1 MAIRLPGRLIGI
13 DIDQL
18 ARWCVDREQVL
29 YLLAQVTASS
39 GVQSELGHQT
49 RFPAA
54 SPRPQPCYATFSGI
68 RCEPFPCLGATIRM
82 SREADTIEDF
92 LTVLRKS
99 GLVEAARLE
108 QVAAPWQGAT
118 GPLPDALPNAFKKVD
133 LLTDWQIRQLRKG
146 KHRGYFLGQYKLRRE
161 LGKGGMSA
169 VYLAEHTGMK
179 MPVAIKVL
187 PVKRVDEKSYLERFK
202 REAQASFR
210 LNHPNIA
217 RATNFDH
224 SGDIWYIVL
233 DYIDG
238 IDLQKKV
245 KEGGVLPVRE
255 AVEYIRQAALGLQY
269 AHDEGLVHR
278 DIKPANLILDN
289 KGIIKILDLG
299 LALGSDD
306 DEEGGLT
313 KQHDEKVLGTADY
326 LAPEQSKNSHA
337 ADPRS
342 DVYSLGCTL
351 YYLLVGRAPF
361 AKGSVVE
368 RIKAHWNEPPP
379 NPLDELEEPPPDLDS
394 AIIDLYFRMLE
405 KHPDA
410 RPQTAGEVADTIAA
424 WLEQHAGDGPRPA
437 GSLRRRPSDSSIASG
452 SLLESGRRR
461 HPSSTAASGSNVLR
475 PQKSSPNTGP
485 RRSPG
490 PAAKAAIAKPIDDDD
505 AEPLE
510 TLMLDEPVVPDS
522 PPVAKQP
529 ITQQPPPEADEDDED
544 DDFFASGTARR
555 PATEPA
561 DEDDEEDDD
570 DFLAGLGGAGAG
582 AAKRP
587 AADNA
592 AADDDDDDDFL
603 AMTESRPAAQTAA
616 GPTPDDTMLSPAE
629 VEDMTVSEWWSNLT
643 ASRFLRI
650 PFWGWVG
657 IVGFLIFCTL
667 LALTLWSYEVWPF
680 SSPNS
685 ATAKP

>member
-1 MAIRLPGRLIGI
+1 
-13 DIDQL
+13 
-18 ARWCVDREQVL
+18 
-29 YLLAQVTASS
+29 
-39 GVQSELGHQT
+39 
-49 RFPAA
+49 
-54 SPRPQPCYATFSGI
+54 
-68 RCEPFPCLGATIRM
+68 M
-82 SREADTIEDF
+82 SREAATIEDF

-99 GLVEAARLE
+99 GLVEAS
-108 QVAAPWQGAT
+108 QVDQLAAPWKGAT
-118 GPLPDALPNAFKKVD
+118 GPLPDALPEAFKKAD
-133 LLTDWQIRQLRKG
+133 LLTDWHIRQLRKG
-146 KHRGYFLGQYKLRRE
+146 KHRGYFLGQYKLRQE

-233 DYIDG
+233 DYIEG

-245 KEGGVLPVRE
+245 KEEGVLPVRQ

-278 DIKPANLILDN
+278 DIKPANLILDI
-289 KGIIKILDLG
+289 KGTIKILDLG

-306 DEEGGLT
+306 EEEGGLT

-342 DVYSLGCTL
+342 DIYSLGCTL
-351 YYLLVGRAPF
+351 YYLLIGRAPF

-394 AIIDLYFRMLE
+394 AVIDLYFRMLE

-437 GSLRRRPSDSSIASG
+437 GSLRRRTGDSSVASG
-452 SLLESGRRR
+452 SLLQSGLRR
-461 HPSSTAASGSNVLR
+461 HPSSAAASGSDVLN
-475 PQKSSPNTGP
+475 SPTSKTGGRP
-485 RRSPG
+485 RRNPG
-490 PAAKAAIAKPIDDDD
+490 PAAKPAVARPIDDED

-510 TLMLDEPVVPDS
+510 TLMLDEPVASNSDLATKKPS
-522 PPVAKQP
+522 TRPV
-529 ITQQPPPEADEDDED
+529 PPEDDDDDEEDD
-544 DDFFASGTARR
+544 DDFFTSGATKAAQR
-555 PATEPA
+555 PAAKPA
-561 DEDDEEDDD
+561 EAEDDEDD
-570 DFLAGLGGAGAG
+570 DFLAGLGGAGSG
-582 AAKRP
+582 SRP
-587 AADNA
+587 ASGGT
-592 AADDDDDDDFL
+592 DDDDDDDFL
-603 AMTESRPAAQTAA
+603 AAPRARPATQAA
-616 GPTPDDTMLSPAE
+616 SDPAADLGGPQEAEDDMS
-629 VEDMTVSEWWSNLT
+629 VSEWWSSVT
-643 ASRFLRI
+643 ESRFLRI
-650 PFWGWVG
+650 PFWGWAG
-657 IVGFLIFCTL
+657 IVGFVVFCVL
-667 LALTLWSYEVWPF
+667 LGLTLWSYQAWPF
-680 SSPNS
+680 SPPEGPQSPEKPI
-685 ATAKP
+685 AAPAAEAKP

>member
-1 MAIRLPGRLIGI
+1 
-13 DIDQL
+13 
-18 ARWCVDREQVL
+18 
-29 YLLAQVTASS
+29 
-39 GVQSELGHQT
+39 
-49 RFPAA
+49 
-54 SPRPQPCYATFSGI
+54 
-68 RCEPFPCLGATIRM
+68 M
-82 SREADTIEDF
+82 SREAATIEDF

-99 GLVEAARLE
+99 GLVEASQVD
-108 QVAAPWQGAT
+108 QVAAPWKGVT
-118 GPLPDALPNAFKKVD
+118 GPLPDALPEAFKKAG
-133 LLTDWQIRQLRKG
+133 LLTDWHIRQLRKG
-146 KHRGYFLGQYKLRRE
+146 KHRGYFLGQYKLRQE

-233 DYIDG
+233 DYIEG

-245 KEGGVLPVRE
+245 KEEGVLPVRQ

-278 DIKPANLILDN
+278 DIKPANLILDI
-289 KGIIKILDLG
+289 KGTIKILDLG

-342 DVYSLGCTL
+342 DIYSLGCTL

-379 NPLDELEEPPPDLDS
+379 NPLDELEEPPADLDS

-410 RPQTAGEVADTIAA
+410 RPQAAGEVADTIAA

-437 GSLRRRPSDSSIASG
+437 GGLRRRPGDSSVAGG
-452 SLLESGRRR
+452 SLLGSGDRR
-461 HPSSTAASGSNVLR
+461 HGSSAAASGSNVLR
-475 PQKSSPNTGP
+475 RNPSQAGGP
-485 RRSPG
+485 ARRNPG
-490 PAAKAAIAKPIDDDD
+490 PAAKPAVARPIDEED

-510 TLMLDEPVVPDS
+510 TLMLDEPVAS
-522 PPVAKQP
+522 GSNVATKKPGPQP
-529 ITQQPPPEADEDDED
+529 AQPAEDDDEEDD
-544 DDFFASGTARR
+544 DDFFTAGAATKTAQR
-555 PATEPA
+555 PATKPA
-561 DEDDEEDDD
+561 EAGDDDDEDDD
-570 DFLAGLGGAGAG
+570 DFLAGLGGTGASS
-582 AAKRP
+582 RP
-587 AADNA
+587 APGET
-592 AADDDDDDDFL
+592 DDDDDDDFL
-603 AMTESRPAAQTAA
+603 TTSRARPATQTAA
-616 GPTPDDTMLSPAE
+616 NPGAASDAPQLVAYDIPM
-629 VEDMTVSEWWSNLT
+629 SEWWDST
-643 ASRFLRI
+643 FLRLSMRTWRWVVVAVVI
-650 PFWGWVG
+650 LFILSIVTNETLKSMKAGQWGFYAPEDVG
-657 IVGFLIFCTL
+657 KTSD
-667 LALTLWSYEVWPF
+667 A
-680 SSPNS
+680 S
-685 ATAKP
+685 ASDKAASAKTEEKGAGDSK

>member
-1 MAIRLPGRLIGI
+1 
-13 DIDQL
+13 
-18 ARWCVDREQVL
+18 
-29 YLLAQVTASS
+29 
-39 GVQSELGHQT
+39 
-49 RFPAA
+49 
-54 SPRPQPCYATFSGI
+54 
-68 RCEPFPCLGATIRM
+68 M
-82 SREADTIEDF
+82 SREAVTIEDF

-99 GLVEAARLE
+99 GLVEATRLE
-108 QVAAPWQGAT
+108 QVAAPWQEAT
-118 GPLPDALPNAFKKVD
+118 GQLPDALPDAFKKAD

-146 KHRGYFLGQYKLRRE
+146 KHRGYFLGQYKLQRE

-233 DYIDG
+233 DYIEG

-255 AVEYIRQAALGLQY
+255 AVKYIRQAALGLQY

-289 KGIIKILDLG
+289 KGTIKILDLG

-326 LAPEQSKNSHA
+326 LAPEQSRNSHA

-342 DVYSLGCTL
+342 DIYSLGCTL

-394 AIIDLYFRMLE
+394 AVIDLYFRMLE

-452 SLLESGRRR
+452 SLLQSGLRRR
-461 HPSSTAASGSNVLR
+461 PSSTAASGSNVLR
-475 PQKSSPNTGP
+475 PRSSSPKAGP
-485 RRSPG
+485 RRPPG
-490 PAAKAAIAKPIDDDD
+490 PAAKAAIARPLDDDD

-510 TLMLDEPVVPDS
+510 TLMLDEPVTPER
-522 PPVAKQP
+522 PPAAKRTVTRQP
-529 ITQQPPPEADEDDED
+529 TADAVDDDED
-544 DDFFASGTARR
+544 DDFFSGGTARR

-561 DEDDEEDDD
+561 DEEDDDD
-570 DFLAGLGGAGAG
+570 DFLAGLGGAGA
-582 AAKRP
+582 AKRSATDAP
-587 AADNA
+587 
-592 AADDDDDDDFL
+592 DDDDDDFL
-603 AMTESRPAAQTAA
+603 AMTQTRPAAQTVASSTVSEA
-616 GPTPDDTMLSPAE
+616 IPSPAE
-629 VEDMTVSEWWSNLT
+629 VEDMTVGEWWSSLT
-643 ASRFLRI
+643 ESRFLRI

-657 IVGFLIFCTL
+657 ILGFLVFCTL
-667 LALTLWSYEVWPF
+667 LTLTLWSYEVWPF
-680 SSPNS
+680 SPPDS
-685 ATAKP
+685 AAAKQ

>member
-1 MAIRLPGRLIGI
+1 MIFHGQP
-13 DIDQL
+13 
-18 ARWCVDREQVL
+18 
-29 YLLAQVTASS
+29 
-39 GVQSELGHQT
+39 LGPSVVCY
-49 RFPAA
+49 RFPVV
-54 SPRPQPCYATFSGI
+54 PG
-68 RCEPFPCLGATIRM
+68 FPPLLCRTKRM
-82 SREADTIEDF
+82 SREAATIEEF
-92 LTVLRKS
+92 LAVLRKS
-99 GLVEAARLE
+99 GLVEAPRVDE
-108 QVAAPWQGAT
+108 VAAPWQGTT
-118 GPLPDALPNAFKKVD
+118 GPLPDALPEAFKQAD

-146 KHRGYFLGQYKLRRE
+146 KHRGYFLGQYKLRQE
-161 LGKGGMSA
+161 LGKGGMSS

-233 DYIDG
+233 DYING

-245 KEGGVLPVRE
+245 KAGGVLPVRE
-255 AVEYIRQAALGLQY
+255 AVEYVRQAALGLQY

-289 KGIIKILDLG
+289 RGTIKILDLG

-342 DVYSLGCTL
+342 DIYALGCTL

-394 AIIDLYFRMLE
+394 AVIDLYFRMLE

-424 WLEQHAGDGPRPA
+424 WLEQHAADGPRPA
-437 GSLRRRPSDSSIASG
+437 GSLRRRRPGDSNAAGG
-452 SLLESGRRR
+452 SLLQSGLRRQ
-461 HPSSTAASGSNVLR
+461 PSSATASGSNVLSR
-475 PQKSSPNTGP
+475 RDSKAGSGP
-485 RRSPG
+485 RRNPG
-490 PAAKAAIAKPIDDDD
+490 PVAKAAVARPIDDED

-510 TLMLDEPVVPDS
+510 TLMLDEPVAADS
-522 PPVAKQP
+522 SPAVTKKSPRPAPPAE
-529 ITQQPPPEADEDDED
+529 EADDDDDD
-544 DDFFASGTARR
+544 DDFFTGGTAPGSSRQ
-555 PATEPA
+555 PAAGSAP
-561 DEDDEEDDD
+561 DDEEDEEED
-570 DFLAGLGGAGAG
+570 DFLAGVAGTGTGVTQRSAS
-582 AAKRP
+582 
-587 AADNA
+587 D
-592 AADDDDDDDFL
+592 DDDDDDDFL
-603 AMTESRPAAQTAA
+603 TMAKPRPAASAAA
-616 GPTPDDTMLSPAE
+616 GPAAQLAATSSVAE
-629 VEDMTVSEWWSNLT
+629 DISVSEWWSNLT
-643 ASRFLRI
+643 ESQFLRI

-657 IVGFLIFCTL
+657 IVGFLVFCTL
-667 LALTLWSYEVWPF
+667 LTLTLWSYEAWPF
-680 SSPNS
+680 NS
-685 ATAKP
+685 APSATTQATSGTAGQLAQTAAITAAQSSSAKSAMLARWVRS

>member
-1 MAIRLPGRLIGI
+1 
-13 DIDQL
+13 
-18 ARWCVDREQVL
+18 
-29 YLLAQVTASS
+29 
-39 GVQSELGHQT
+39 
-49 RFPAA
+49 
-54 SPRPQPCYATFSGI
+54 
-68 RCEPFPCLGATIRM
+68 M
-82 SREADTIEDF
+82 SREATTIEEF

-99 GLVEAARLE
+99 GLVEASQVD
-108 QVAAPWQGAT
+108 QVAAPWKGAT
-118 GPLPDALPNAFKKVD
+118 GPLPDALPEAFKKAG
-133 LLTDWQIRQLRKG
+133 LLTDWHIRQLRKG
-146 KHRGYFLGQYKLRRE
+146 KHRGYFLGQYKLRQE

-233 DYIDG
+233 DYIEG

-245 KEGGVLPVRE
+245 KEEGVLPVRQ

-289 KGIIKILDLG
+289 KGTIKILDLG

-342 DVYSLGCTL
+342 DIYSLGCTL
-351 YYLLVGRAPF
+351 YYLLIGRAPF

-394 AIIDLYFRMLE
+394 AVIDLYFRMLE

-437 GSLRRRPSDSSIASG
+437 GSLRRRTGDSAAASG
-452 SLLESGRRR
+452 SLLQSGQRRQ
-461 HPSSTAASGSNVLR
+461 PSSAAANGSNVLNS
-475 PQKSSPNTGP
+475 PTSKTGSSP
-485 RRSPG
+485 RRNPG
-490 PAAKAAIAKPIDDDD
+490 PAAKPAIARPIDDED

-510 TLMLDEPVVPDS
+510 TLMLDEPVASNSNVATKKSS
-522 PPVAKQP
+522 PPTTQPEEDDDEEDDDDFFTGGATKAAQRPAAKP
-529 ITQQPPPEADEDDED
+529 AETEDDED
-544 DDFFASGTARR
+544 D
-555 PATEPA
+555 
-561 DEDDEEDDD
+561 EDDD
-570 DFLAGLGGAGAG
+570 DFLAGLGGAGSG
-582 AAKRP
+582 ARP
-587 AADNA
+587 SSGEI
-592 AADDDDDDDFL
+592 DDDDDDDFL
-603 AMTESRPAAQTAA
+603 ATPRAQPVTQTAA
-616 GPTPDDTMLSPAE
+616 STGVASDNHPL
-629 VEDMTVSEWWSNLT
+629 VEEDIPLSEWWDST
-643 ASRFLRI
+643 FLRLSMRT
-650 PFWGWVG
+650 WRWVVVG
-657 IVGFLIFCTL
+657 IVIIFVLSIVTNETL
-667 LALTLWSYEVWPF
+667 KSMKAGRWGLYAPENTEPLPEASESERTEP
-680 SSPNS
+680 
-685 ATAKP
+685 AKTAEKNAGDTK

>member
-1 MAIRLPGRLIGI
+1 MIFHGQPPGPAVVCYEIKE
-13 DIDQL
+13 
-18 ARWCVDREQVL
+18 APSFPS
-29 YLLAQVTASS
+29 LLCRTK
-39 GVQSELGHQT
+39 
-49 RFPAA
+49 
-54 SPRPQPCYATFSGI
+54 
-68 RCEPFPCLGATIRM
+68 RM
-82 SREADTIEDF
+82 SREAVTIEEF
-92 LTVLRKS
+92 LAVLRKS
-99 GLVEAARLE
+99 GLVEAPRVDK
-108 QVAAPWQGAT
+108 VAAPWQGAT
-118 GPLPDALPNAFKKVD
+118 GPLPDALPEAFKQAD
-133 LLTDWQIRQLRKG
+133 LLTEWQIRQLRKG
-146 KHRGYFLGQYKLRRE
+146 KHRGYFLGQYMLRQE
-161 LGKGGMSA
+161 LGKGGMSS

-233 DYIDG
+233 DYIKG

-245 KEGGVLPVRE
+245 KAEGVLPVRE
-255 AVEYIRQAALGLQY
+255 AMNYVRQAALGLQY

-278 DIKPANLILDN
+278 DIKPANLILDDR
-289 KGIIKILDLG
+289 GTIKILDLG
-299 LALGSDD
+299 LALGSND

-342 DVYSLGCTL
+342 DIYALGCTL

-394 AIIDLYFRMLE
+394 AVIDLYFRMLE

-424 WLEQHAGDGPRPA
+424 WLEQHAADGPRPT
-437 GSLRRRPSDSSIASG
+437 GSLRRRPGDSNAAGG
-452 SLLESGRRR
+452 SLLQSAPRRQ
-461 HPSSTAASGSNVLR
+461 PSSAAASGSNVLSR
-475 PQKSSPNTGP
+475 RGSKAGGGP
-485 RRSPG
+485 HRNPG
-490 PAAKAAIAKPIDDDD
+490 PVAKAAVARPIDDED

-510 TLMLDEPVVPDS
+510 TLMLDEPIAADS
-522 PPVAKQP
+522 SPAVEKKSARPAPPAE
-529 ITQQPPPEADEDDED
+529 EADDDD
-544 DDFFASGTARR
+544 DDFFTGGTAPGTPRQ
-555 PATEPA
+555 PAAGSAPE
-561 DEDDEEDDD
+561 DEEDEED
-570 DFLAGLGGAGAG
+570 DFLAGVAGTGAGG
-582 AAKRP
+582 TKRP
-587 AADNA
+587 ASD
-592 AADDDDDDDFL
+592 DDDDDDDFL
-603 AMTESRPAAQTAA
+603 TMAKPRPAASAAA
-616 GPTPDDTMLSPAE
+616 GPAAESAATPFAAE
-629 VEDMTVSEWWSNLT
+629 DISVSEWWSNLT
-643 ASRFLRI
+643 ESRFLRI

-680 SSPNS
+680 NS
-685 ATAKP
+685 ATSATTPEAGGLVRQLAQIAAITAAQSSSAKSTMLARWVRS

>member
-1 MAIRLPGRLIGI
+1 
-13 DIDQL
+13 
-18 ARWCVDREQVL
+18 
-29 YLLAQVTASS
+29 
-39 GVQSELGHQT
+39 
-49 RFPAA
+49 
-54 SPRPQPCYATFSGI
+54 
-68 RCEPFPCLGATIRM
+68 M
-82 SREADTIEDF
+82 SREASTIEEF

-99 GLVEAARLE
+99 GLVEASQVDA
-108 QVAAPWQGAT
+108 VAAPWKGAT
-118 GPLPDALPNAFKKVD
+118 GPLPDALPEAFKKAG
-133 LLTDWQIRQLRKG
+133 LLTDWHIRQLRKG
-146 KHRGYFLGQYKLRRE
+146 KHRGYFLGQYKLRQE

-233 DYIDG
+233 DYIEG

-245 KEGGVLPVRE
+245 KEEGVLPVRQ

-289 KGIIKILDLG
+289 KGTIKILDLG

-342 DVYSLGCTL
+342 DIYSLGCTL
-351 YYLLVGRAPF
+351 YYLLIGRAPF

-394 AIIDLYFRMLE
+394 AVIDLYFRMLE

-437 GSLRRRPSDSSIASG
+437 GSLRRRTGDSGVASG
-452 SLLESGRRR
+452 SLLQSGQRR
-461 HPSSTAASGSNVLR
+461 HPSSAAASGSNVLNS
-475 PQKSSPNTGP
+475 PTSKTGSSP
-485 RRSPG
+485 RRNPG
-490 PAAKAAIAKPIDDDD
+490 PAAKPAVARPIDDED

-510 TLMLDEPVVPDS
+510 TLMLDEPVATNGDVATKKSS
-522 PPVAKQP
+522 PPPTQPEEDDDEEDDDDFFTGGATKAAQRPAAKP
-529 ITQQPPPEADEDDED
+529 AETEDDED
-544 DDFFASGTARR
+544 D
-555 PATEPA
+555 
-561 DEDDEEDDD
+561 EDDD
-570 DFLAGLGGAGAG
+570 DFLAGLGGAGSG
-582 AAKRP
+582 SRP
-587 AADNA
+587 SSGGTD
-592 AADDDDDDDFL
+592 DDDDDDDFL
-603 AMTESRPAAQTAA
+603 ATPRAQPATQTAS
-616 GPTPDDTMLSPAE
+616 GPGTAADTSPINAE
-629 VEDMTVSEWWSNLT
+629 DIPLSEWWDST
-643 ASRFLRI
+643 FLRLSMRTWRWI
-650 PFWGWVG
+650 VVGVVILFVLSVATNETLKSMKTGKWG
-657 IVGFLIFCTL
+657 LY
-667 LALTLWSYEVWPF
+667 AEE
-680 SSPNS
+680 N
-685 ATAKP
+685 AAKTSEASEPTEADSTKSVKPDADAGK